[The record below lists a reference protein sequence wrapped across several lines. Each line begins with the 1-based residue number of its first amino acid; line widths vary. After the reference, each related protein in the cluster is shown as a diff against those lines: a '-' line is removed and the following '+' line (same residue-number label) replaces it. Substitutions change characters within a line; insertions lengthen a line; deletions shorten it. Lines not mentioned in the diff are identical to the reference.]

1 MNQNVRLIKRALTQ
15 GTLTLTAL
23 ALLAVPDLVRADVV
37 AVDDPACATTGTFA
51 TLEAAGSCTIGDKT
65 YSNFSFQSSNV
76 AAGDLSY
83 SIIDNGNIANGF
95 SFQIADF
102 FATGTGAA
110 DMTVGFNVI
119 APAATIS
126 SVQLTQVGATF
137 NGGIASIGELVC
149 LGGAIIGCPSQ
160 NTRTV
165 TTTSS
170 GALSDNIA
178 FGPVVEIGV
187 TKDISAIANGGFASI
202 SNFIETVDQ
211 TAVPEPTFYIALLVG
226 VVVTLVYGRRQK
238 RTA

>member
-1 MNQNVRLIKRALTQ
+1 
-15 GTLTLTAL
+15 
-23 ALLAVPDLVRADVV
+23 V

-76 AAGDLSY
+76 AAGDLGY
-83 SIIDNGNIANGF
+83 SIVNNGNIANGF
-95 SFQIADF
+95 SFQIANF
-102 FATGTGAA
+102 FATGTGAV

-126 SVQLTQVGATF
+126 SVQLTQVGATV

-170 GALSDNIA
+170 GALSDNIG

-211 TAVPEPTFYIALLVG
+211 SAVPEPSFYGALTFG
-226 VVVTLVYGRRQK
+226 VAAAVFVYARRRK
-238 RTA
+238 RAA

>member
-1 MNQNVRLIKRALTQ
+1 MNGNVRLIKRALTQ
-15 GTLTLTAL
+15 GTLTLTTL
-23 ALLAVPDLVRADVV
+23 ALFGVPDLVRADVV

-76 AAGDLSY
+76 AAGDLGY
-83 SIIDNGNIANGF
+83 SIVNNGNIANGF
-95 SFQIADF
+95 SFQIANF

-126 SVQLTQVGATF
+126 SVQLTQVGTAF
-137 NGGIASIGELVC
+137 RGGIASIGELVC

-160 NTRTV
+160 DTRTV
-165 TTTSS
+165 STISG
-170 GALSDNIA
+170 GALSDNID
-178 FGPVVEIGV
+178 FGSVGEIGV
-187 TKDISAIANGGFASI
+187 LKDISAVGNGGFASI